1 MHVDKSKLLAKI
13 IITLILLYLVAPV
26 LATVIYSF
34 STSWVKTILPEGLTF
49 QWYLQ
54 ILSNQD
60 FVTATLRSLGLAIA
74 TTLVSMVIFLPVIF
88 YVNVYSP
95 KMRKRLR
102 VITVLPY
109 TIPGI
114 ILVTGL
120 MELYQNVPIPKVI
133 VLILAITFIS
143 LPLSYQTLDN
153 TFVAHDYKSMFEQ
166 AMLLGDGPVKSFL
179 KVIIPNIK
187 SSVFISM
194 LLTFAT
200 AFGEYVITNLL
211 LGGNFETLKIY
222 MYILMQGNGQA
233 SSVLTTIYFLFLVVI
248 SVFLI
253 YIMRHYSHHQ
263 GNKVLKKGLWF
274 KWMINFYKCKI

>member
-1 MHVDKSKLLAKI
+1 MRINKSKIFARVVI
-13 IITLILLYLVAPV
+13 SLILLYLVAPV
-26 LATVIYSF
+26 LATVVYSF
-34 STSWVKTILPEGLTF
+34 STTWVKTILPEGLTF
-49 QWYLQ
+49 QWYQQ
-54 ILSNQD
+54 ILTNQD
-60 FVTATLRSLGLAIA
+60 FMLSVLRSLFLAIM
-74 TTLVSMVIFLPVIF
+74 TTLVSMIIFLPVIF
-88 YVNVYSP
+88 YVNVYNS
-95 KMRKRLR
+95 KMKKHLKI
-102 VITVLPY
+102 ITVLPY

-153 TFVAHDYKSMFEQ
+153 TFVAHDYKAMFEQ
-166 AMLLGDGPVKSFL
+166 AMLLGDGPIKSFI
-179 KVIIPNIK
+179 KVILPNIK
-187 SSVFISM
+187 SSIFISM

-233 SSVLTTIYFLFLVVI
+233 SSVLTTIYFVLLVVI
-248 SVFLI
+248 SAVLI
-253 YIMRHYSHHQ
+253 FIMRHYNHHT
-263 GNKVLKKGLWF
+263 NKDWKKGL
-274 KWMINFYKCKI
+274 